1 MKKILILVIVA
12 VLIVGGY
19 FGYKKMVPEQKGP
32 AMSAI
37 PVDVIVATESDFYP
51 NLSFVSK
58 IEAVDKVAVRARVT
72 GFLMKRLFK
81 EGDFVEKGQLLF
93 QIEKDQFEADVRK
106 AEANLARAEANAQN
120 AESQYKRA
128 QNLFKTKDV
137 SEARLDE
144 RLAEYNTAQASVKQ
158 AQSELD
164 LAKLNLDYTDI
175 RAPLSGRIGASVYSE
190 GALIGPESGALAT
203 LVSTTPMYAVFSVS
217 ENQLLQMKSFLDLSP
232 DSDQAEKAANDLD
245 ITFQFADGKT
255 YGQKGSLNFIDI
267 ALDDQMN
274 TLKLRVSFPNTD
286 NELIA
291 GQYGRVNIVFK
302 RAQKALLI
310 PSVLIQ
316 RDLAGG
322 FLYVV
327 SKAGT
332 LTQKRV
338 QEGLELTNGMTII
351 TKGLDVGDKIL
362 INNFQKAPYMIGA
375 PVAPQVKSVQDFM
388 DEQKQKM
395 NLNEQ

>member
-12 VLIVGGY
+12 AVAVGGY
-19 FGYKKMVPEQKGP
+19 FGYKRLKSPAEEQK
-32 AMSAI
+32 MSAI
-37 PVDVIVATESDFYP
+37 PVDVIVAEESDFYP
-51 NLSFVSK
+51 SLSFVSK
-58 IEAVDKVAVRARVT
+58 IEAVDKVAIRARVT
-72 GFLMKRLFK
+72 GFLTKRFFK

-106 AEANLARAEANAQN
+106 AEANLTRAQANAQN
-120 AESQYKRA
+120 ADSQYKRA

-144 RLAEYNTAQASVKQ
+144 REAEYNTAQASVKQ

-164 LAKLNLDYTDI
+164 LARLNLDYTDI
-175 RAPLSGRIGASVYSE
+175 RAPFSGRIGAAVYSE

-203 LVSTTPMYAVFSVS
+203 MVSTSPMYAVFSVS
-217 ENQLLQMKSFLDLSP
+217 ENQLLQMKNFLDMG
-232 DSDQAEKAANDLD
+232 ANDTYVGKTESDLD
-245 ITFQFADGKT
+245 ITFQFADGKI
-255 YGQKGSLNFIDI
+255 YAQKGSLNFIDI

-286 NELIA
+286 DDLIS

-302 RAQKALLI
+302 KAKKAMLI

-316 RDLAGG
+316 RDLSGA

-332 LTQKRV
+332 LARV
-338 QEGLELTNGMTII
+338 KIDEGLELTNGMTIVS
-351 TKGLDVGDKIL
+351 KGLSNGDKIL
-362 INNFQKAPYMIGA
+362 INNFQKAPYMINA
-375 PVAPQVKSVQDFM
+375 PVAPQIKTVADFM
-388 DEQKQKM
+388 AEQKQKM
-395 NLNEQ
+395 NEQ